1 MRARTPARNGSSSRL
16 RDVATSRAVP
26 TRRAVYNV
34 LVGVLCGA
42 LLFGGMPPTVSTA
55 ETVTPSPETVATEG
69 DNVDETADAGTDAA
83 PSEAE
88 PVGVEDD
95 DNAADS
101 DVEPPASE
109 SLIEEPAEST
119 STEESIVEDS
129 AILDPDVPTAEEASS
144 DGADVPVIARI
155 AAGGTYC
162 TAPGVYSLDD
172 SVASTTSSVRSLAL
186 TGVGGADTV
195 TGTQRWQ
202 SDALG
207 IVPDGSAAWAATRYN
222 STSELWISRL
232 GADEDTAVEMHYR
245 STGLGNL
252 GTVTAGAVTRV
263 RNTDYFYFGSFTRLA
278 GDNQRQVYLELF
290 AFNITTN
297 TWIGQVGRVQV
308 GTTNQATGAG
318 AGGDIAF
325 DAQGR
330 LIVLWSDESA
340 ASRLY
345 RLNTVPTTAGTGAL
359 ATTTL
364 TTAVPTTANQP
375 WNGLAYDTTGNL
387 WISRANVTASPRTST
402 FAIVNTSTG
411 GVSSI
416 TSKSGFAVNDLA
428 SCYNTPPTLTVQK
441 SLPIGRFASG
451 DQFTLDVRQSGSTT
465 NLTSATTTGTGIGIQ
480 SPTTGATNL
489 TAGATYTIAETGA
502 NGANL
507 ANYTLSFG
515 CVWSD
520 GDVFVAE
527 GTALT
532 VEGGRA
538 QATLPAV
545 PVGRNAQALTCT
557 ITNVAKAVALT
568 LQASLTN
575 ARFAATDQFTLDI
588 RQSGSQTNLS
598 QATTTTSAATGPQA
612 PAAGPLN
619 VVAGAVYTIAQTG
632 AAGASLGA
640 YTFTYGCVWADG
652 STFVAAGSSLTYNIN
667 TGRASATLPG
677 IPTGRDGQALACTV
691 VNTAKNAADV
701 PPRLDLQKNIA
712 SRTAGH
718 QFHLAVNRTFD
729 NALLTENTTTGTTN
743 GLQTATVARTTA
755 EQGVTYTISEGAAG
769 SAGTLLGYA
778 ASFVCTWSGGAELA
792 RGVLSVG
799 ANGRLQSML
808 PAIPAGYN
816 GQVLT
821 CTITNQLTPPQ
832 ALDCSPGVAYVAAS
846 DGAVYRVTA
855 TGIDGTARF
864 TGVAATSNA
873 LAVNMDGSRAFV
885 GGLSG
890 TTVTIRDWEPGDAQ
904 TTSVGTMT
912 RVSNTNS
919 VSVPAMV
926 AGAIDPTTGIYYFG
940 GYTAGAPATL
950 RLYAYDPN
958 AADVNGNRPY
968 WQALSV
974 PIPGST
980 DVGTNNNGDIAF
992 DAQGNLYVVWSP
1004 GSIRAANNTTVLARV
1019 NADLVPR
1026 TMPAAVPS
1034 LTQNTQVAPIATL
1047 QGSRATP
1054 FNGVTFDSTGHL
1066 YVSYAARAGAGA
1078 GTYKRLDPSTGLEVS
1093 GSVVTPNPSR
1103 TLVDMAGCGLP
1114 PTMRLQKEVDGRVVS
1129 TDQFGLEIRADGAGT
1144 GVDDV
1149 VVQSATTAGSTTGIQ
1164 TQYAGSMVVTVGK
1177 SYVIREVGAPADLNR
1192 YIASYSCQWSD
1203 DTAPSDAAVLSPS
1216 GAARQASVGPIPSAA
1231 DLGTARG
1238 KAGQQLVCTIT
1249 NTPVFDATVVVT
1261 KTILDPNGANPTP
1274 GVGWAITSTRLT
1286 TSTAG
1291 TTISTP
1297 ATKTTISGGAVPT
1310 PWTVGI
1316 PNSSAF
1322 VNLQVAEAQQP
1333 GHDLVPGTGSGSSLA
1348 GSYCTVT
1355 PPIGQPRTVLITATT
1370 VQVSGVKAG
1379 DRVECSF
1386 VNRQRAGSVTWQKVD
1401 AASTTTFLSGS
1412 EWTLTGP
1419 NVPAGTI
1426 VVDCIAAS
1434 DSLCAG
1440 SGTYV
1445 DRDARAGHFRI
1456 TQLLHGTYSLTES
1469 KAPAGFIRS
1478 DEVHTF
1484 IISPSALDYSFATS
1498 FENDRIPMPEIPLT
1512 GGTASDAFVI
1522 AGGMLIGLALLGAWI
1537 HRRRRPRDS
1546 PI

>member
-1 MRARTPARNGSSSRL
+1 MRARTPARNGSSSR
-16 RDVATSRAVP
+16 RRATTTSRTVP
-26 TRRAVYNV
+26 LSRRTYN
-34 LVGVLCGA
+34 LFVGVLCGA
-42 LLFGGMPPTVSTA
+42 LLFVGMPPTVSNA
-55 ETVTPSPETVATEG
+55 ETVAPPPESVTAESDAIVDTGNGAEG
-69 DNVDETADAGTDAA
+69 DDSSEPDLDDPEIDGSA
-83 PSEAE
+83 PEGD
-88 PVGVEDD
+88 VGPS
-95 DNAADS
+95 A
-101 DVEPPASE
+101 
-109 SLIEEPAEST
+109 EEPQIDKPTES
-119 STEESIVEDS
+119 SPTEESITDGSTGPAVDLP
-129 AILDPDVPTAEEASS
+129 AAEEDPS
-144 DGADVPVIARI
+144 DATGGPVAARI

-186 TGVGGADTV
+186 TGVGGTDTV

-263 RNTDYFYFGSFTRLA
+263 GNTDYFYFGSFTRLA
-278 GDNQRQVYLELF
+278 GDNQVFLELF

-330 LIVLWSDESA
+330 LIVLWSDGFA

-345 RLNTVPTTAGTGAL
+345 RLNSVVPTAPGTGAL
-359 ATTTL
+359 ATTQPIT
-364 TTAVPTTANQP
+364 VPTTANQP

-428 SCYNTPPTLTVQK
+428 SCYNTPATLTVQK

-532 VEGGRA
+532 VAGGRA

-545 PVGRNAQALTCT
+545 PVDRNTQALTCT

-568 LQASLTN
+568 LEASLTN

-778 ASFVCTWSGGAELA
+778 ASFVCTWSGGGELA

-855 TGIDGTARF
+855 TGIDATARF

-968 WQALSV
+968 WQALSI

-980 DVGTNNNGDIAF
+980 NVGTNNGDIAF

-1004 GSIRAANNTTVLARV
+1004 GSTGAANNTTVLARV
-1019 NADLVPR
+1019 NANLVPR
-1026 TMPAAVPS
+1026 TRPAAVTS

-1047 QGSRATP
+1047 QGSSATP

-1066 YVSYAARAGAGA
+1066 YVSYAASGGA

-1192 YIASYSCQWSD
+1192 YITSYSCQWSD
-1203 DTAPSDAAVLSPS
+1203 DTAPSDAAVLSVS
-1216 GAARQASVGPIPSAA
+1216 GTARQASVGPIPSAA

-1249 NTPVFDATVVVT
+1249 NTPVFDATVVAT
-1261 KTILDPNGANPTP
+1261 KTILDPSGANPTP

-1370 VQVSGVKAG
+1370 VQVPGVKAG

-1386 VNRQRAGSVTWQKVD
+1386 VNQQRAGSVTWQKVD
-1401 AASTTTFLSGS
+1401 AASTTTFLSGA

-1484 IISPSALDYSFATS
+1484 IISPTALDYSFAAS
-1498 FENDRIPMPEIPLT
+1498 FENERIPMPEIPLT

>member
-1 MRARTPARNGSSSRL
+1 MRARTPARNGGSSRL
-16 RDVATSRAVP
+16 RATTTSRTVP
-26 TRRAVYNV
+26 LSRRTYN
-34 LVGVLCGA
+34 LFVGVLCGA
-42 LLFGGMPPTVSTA
+42 LLFAGMPPTISSAETFIPTPDAAVIEGDSLPDSESVGSVSPPADEPEPDADAIAAEPEAIETPDTESSEVAEVVDDVDAPIVST
-55 ETVTPSPETVATEG
+55 ESG
-69 DNVDETADAGTDAA
+69 DVNANSD
-83 PSEAE
+83 AE
-88 PVGVEDD
+88 PVVNDGT
-95 DNAADS
+95 
-101 DVEPPASE
+101 P
-109 SLIEEPAEST
+109 
-119 STEESIVEDS
+119 TEE
-129 AILDPDVPTAEEASS
+129 
-144 DGADVPVIARI
+144 
-155 AAGGTYC
+155 AAGPSVARLAAGATYC
-162 TAPGVYSLDD
+162 SAPGVYSLDTP
-172 SVASTTSSVRSLAL
+172 AAATSVRSLL
-186 TGVGGADTV
+186 LGGAGSDAV
-195 TGTQRWQ
+195 TGTIGNQAG
-202 SDALG
+202 ALA
-207 IVPDGSAAWAATRYN
+207 ISPDGSGAWSVARVADQLSIYRLAATGDIASSVYSAN
-222 STSELWISRL
+222 I
-232 GADEDTAVEMHYR
+232 GNVA
-245 STGLGNL
+245 NL
-252 GTVTAGAVTRV
+252 GTPVLAAMTRISGV
-263 RNTDYFYFGSFTRLA
+263 DYLYFGNFTRTSR
-278 GDNQRQVYLELF
+278 GQVRLELF
-290 AFNITTN
+290 AYNVTADN
-297 TWIGQVGRVQV
+297 WIGQVSRVTLFTSDQIS
-308 GTTNQATGAG
+308 AG

-325 DAQGR
+325 DAQGNL
-330 LIVLWSDESA
+330 LILWSHANSGTS
-340 ASRLY
+340 SRLY
-345 RLNTVPTTAGTGAL
+345 QLAANSVRTTAGTTGFTATVRTV
-359 ATTTL
+359 AIGTTT
-364 TTAVPTTANQP
+364 NQP
-375 WNGLAYDTTGNL
+375 WSGLAYDSSGNL
-387 WISRANVTASPRTST
+387 WVSRASTADPPTST
-402 FAIVNTSTG
+402 LAIVNATTGALTSTA
-411 GVSSI
+411 
-416 TSKSGFAVNDLA
+416 TKSGYAITDLA
-428 SCYNTPPTLTVQK
+428 SCGSVPPTLTLQK
-441 SLPIGRFASG
+441 NLPIGRLNSG
-451 DQFTLDVRQSGSTT
+451 DQFTLDVRLSGSGA
-465 NLTSATTTGTGIGIQ
+465 NLASVTTTGAATGTQTPAVGPL
-480 SPTTGATNL
+480 SV
-489 TAGATYTIAETGA
+489 TAGAVYTIAETGA
-502 NGANL
+502 SGASLADYILGYGCTWANGDIFVA
-507 ANYTLSFG
+507 AGATLS
-515 CVWSD
+515 VNS
-520 GDVFVAE
+520 
-527 GTALT
+527 
-532 VEGGRA
+532 GRA
-538 QATLPAV
+538 QATLP
-545 PVGRNAQALTCT
+545 PIPSGRNAQALTCT

-568 LQASLTN
+568 LEASLTN

-712 SRTAGH
+712 IRTAGH

-778 ASFVCTWSGGAELA
+778 ARFVCTWSGGAELA

-846 DGAVYRVTA
+846 NGAVYRVTE
-855 TGIDGTARF
+855 TGIDATARF
-864 TGVAATSNA
+864 TGVSATSNA

-912 RVSNTNS
+912 RVGNTNS
-919 VSVPAMV
+919 DVPAMV

-940 GYTAGAPATL
+940 GYKPGAPATL
-950 RLYAYDPN
+950 QLYAYDPN

-968 WQALSV
+968 WQALSI

-980 DVGTNNNGDIAF
+980 DVGTNNGDIAF

-1004 GSIRAANNTTVLARV
+1004 GSTGAANNTTVLARV
-1019 NADLVPR
+1019 NANLVPR

-1066 YVSYAARAGAGA
+1066 YVSYAASAGA

-1203 DTAPSDAAVLSPS
+1203 DTAPSDAAVLSVS

-1456 TQLLHGTYSLTES
+1456 TQLLHGTYSLRES

-1484 IISPSALDYSFATS
+1484 IISPSALDYSFAAS
-1498 FENDRIPMPEIPLT
+1498 FENERIPMPEIPLT
-1512 GGTASDAFVI
+1512 GGTASDAFVVV
-1522 AGGMLIGLALLGAWI
+1522 GGILIGLALLGAWI

>member
-832 ALDCSPGVAYVAAS
+832 ALDCSVDS
-846 DGAVYRVTA
+846 VYALHRTTAGQYAKRVTSSGMS
-855 TGIDGTARF
+855 TGTTVPNRVSFGT
-864 TGVAATSNA
+864 TDNQNA
-873 LAVNMDGSRAFV
+873 LAVNLDGSAAIAVTQAPNGSGQLVMRKWTAALGNGTPTASILTRTGATTPATPSDFV
-885 GGLSG
+885 G
-890 TTVTIRDWEPGDAQ
+890 
-904 TTSVGTMT
+904 
-912 RVSNTNS
+912 
-919 VSVPAMV
+919 
-926 AGAIDPTTGIYYFG
+926 GAIDPTTGDYYFG
-940 GYTAGAPATL
+940 GYSGSNFRLFVVRADASTFQFVRNISIPDAGTG
-950 RLYAYDPN
+950 N
-958 AADVNGNRPY
+958 A
-968 WQALSV
+968 
-974 PIPGST
+974 
-980 DVGTNNNGDIAF
+980 NGDITF
-992 DAQGNLYVVWSP
+992 DASGNLYLVWSL
-1004 GSIRAANNTTVLARV
+1004 GTTHVLARLDAGKV
-1019 NADLVPR
+1019 NSNGD
-1026 TMPAAVPS
+1026 AVR
-1034 LTQNTQVAPIATL
+1034 IAFLASNDT
-1047 QGSRATP
+1047 
-1054 FNGVTFDSTGHL
+1054 FNGIAFNGRGELFASG
-1066 YVSYAARAGAGA
+1066 GFGI
-1078 GTYKRLDPSTGLEVS
+1078 KRLDPSTGQPMGGTNGNGIVDTTT
-1093 GSVVTPNPSR
+1093 GVVDLAS
-1103 TLVDMAGCGLP
+1103 CGLP

-1203 DTAPSDAAVLSPS
+1203 DTAPSDAAVLSVS

-1322 VNLQVAEAQQP
+1322 VNLQVAEAQQS

-1412 EWTLTGP
+1412 E
-1419 NVPAGTI
+1419 
-1426 VVDCIAAS
+1426 
-1434 DSLCAG
+1434 
-1440 SGTYV
+1440 
-1445 DRDARAGHFRI
+1445 
-1456 TQLLHGTYSLTES
+1456 
-1469 KAPAGFIRS
+1469 
-1478 DEVHTF
+1478 
-1484 IISPSALDYSFATS
+1484 
-1498 FENDRIPMPEIPLT
+1498 
-1512 GGTASDAFVI
+1512 
-1522 AGGMLIGLALLGAWI
+1522 
-1537 HRRRRPRDS
+1537 
-1546 PI
+1546 

>member
-1 MRARTPARNGSSSRL
+1 MRTPARNGSSSRL
-16 RDVATSRAVP
+16 RATTTSRTVP
-26 TRRAVYNV
+26 LSRRTYN
-34 LVGVLCGA
+34 LFVGVLCGA
-42 LLFGGMPPTVSTA
+42 LLFAGMPPTISSAETFIPTPDAAVIEGDALPDSESVGSVSPPADEPEPDAAAIAAEPEAIETPDTESSEVAEAVDDVDAPIVST
-55 ETVTPSPETVATEG
+55 ESG
-69 DNVDETADAGTDAA
+69 DVNANSD
-83 PSEAE
+83 AE
-88 PVGVEDD
+88 PVVNDGT
-95 DNAADS
+95 
-101 DVEPPASE
+101 P
-109 SLIEEPAEST
+109 
-119 STEESIVEDS
+119 TEE
-129 AILDPDVPTAEEASS
+129 
-144 DGADVPVIARI
+144 
-155 AAGGTYC
+155 AAGPSVARLAAGATYC
-162 TAPGVYSLDD
+162 SAPGVYSLDTP
-172 SVASTTSSVRSLAL
+172 AAATSVRSLL
-186 TGVGGADTV
+186 LEGAGSDAV
-195 TGTQRWQ
+195 TGTIGNQAG
-202 SDALG
+202 ALA
-207 IVPDGSAAWAATRYN
+207 ISPDGSGAWSVARVADQLSIYRLAATGDIASSVYSAN
-222 STSELWISRL
+222 I
-232 GADEDTAVEMHYR
+232 GNVA
-245 STGLGNL
+245 NL
-252 GTVTAGAVTRV
+252 GTPVLAAMTRISGV
-263 RNTDYFYFGSFTRLA
+263 DYLYFGNFTRTFL
-278 GDNQRQVYLELF
+278 GQVHLELF
-290 AFNITTN
+290 AYNVTADS
-297 TWIGQVGRVQV
+297 WIGQVSRVTLFTSDQIS
-308 GTTNQATGAG
+308 AG

-325 DAQGR
+325 DAQGNL
-330 LIVLWSDESA
+330 LILWSHANSGTS
-340 ASRLY
+340 SRLY
-345 RLNTVPTTAGTGAL
+345 QLAANSVRTTAGTTGFTATVRTV
-359 ATTTL
+359 AIGTTT
-364 TTAVPTTANQP
+364 NQP
-375 WNGLAYDTTGNL
+375 WSGLAYDSSGNL
-387 WISRANVTASPRTST
+387 WVSRASTADPPTST
-402 FAIVNTSTG
+402 LAIVNATTGALTSTA
-411 GVSSI
+411 
-416 TSKSGFAVNDLA
+416 TKSGYAITDLA
-428 SCYNTPPTLTVQK
+428 SCGSVPPTLTLQK
-441 SLPIGRFASG
+441 NLPIGRLNSG
-451 DQFTLDVRQSGSTT
+451 DQFTLDVRLSGSGA
-465 NLTSATTTGTGIGIQ
+465 NLASVTTTGAAAGTQTPAVGPL
-480 SPTTGATNL
+480 SV
-489 TAGATYTIAETGA
+489 TAGAVYTIAETGA
-502 NGANL
+502 SGASLADYILGYGCTWANGDIFVA
-507 ANYTLSFG
+507 AGATLS
-515 CVWSD
+515 VNS
-520 GDVFVAE
+520 
-527 GTALT
+527 
-532 VEGGRA
+532 GRA
-538 QATLPAV
+538 QATLP
-545 PVGRNAQALTCT
+545 PIPSGRNAQALTCT

-568 LQASLTN
+568 LEASLTS

-677 IPTGRDGQALACTV
+677 IPTDRDGQALACTV

-778 ASFVCTWSGGAELA
+778 ASFACTWSGGGELA

-832 ALDCSPGVAYVAAS
+832 ALDCSVDS
-846 DGAVYRVTA
+846 VYALHRTTAGQYAKRVTSSGMS
-855 TGIDGTARF
+855 TGTTVPNRVSFGT
-864 TGVAATSNA
+864 TDNQNA
-873 LAVNMDGSRAFV
+873 LAVNLDGSAAIAVTQAPNGSGQLVMRKWTAALGNGTPTASILTRTGATTPATPSDFV
-885 GGLSG
+885 G
-890 TTVTIRDWEPGDAQ
+890 
-904 TTSVGTMT
+904 
-912 RVSNTNS
+912 
-919 VSVPAMV
+919 
-926 AGAIDPTTGIYYFG
+926 GAIDPTTGDYYFG
-940 GYTAGAPATL
+940 GYSGSNF
-950 RLYAYDPN
+950 RLFVVR
-958 AADVNGNRPY
+958 ADASTFQFVRNI
-968 WQALSV
+968 S
-974 PIPGST
+974 IPGA
-980 DVGTNNNGDIAF
+980 GTGNANGDITF
-992 DAQGNLYVVWSP
+992 DASGNLYLVWSL
-1004 GSIRAANNTTVLARV
+1004 GTTHVLARLDAGKV
-1019 NADLVPR
+1019 NSNGD
-1026 TMPAAVPS
+1026 AVR
-1034 LTQNTQVAPIATL
+1034 IAFLASNDT
-1047 QGSRATP
+1047 
-1054 FNGVTFDSTGHL
+1054 FNGITFNGRGELFASG
-1066 YVSYAARAGAGA
+1066 GFGI
-1078 GTYKRLDPSTGLEVS
+1078 KRLDPSTGQPMGGTNGNGIVDTTT
-1093 GSVVTPNPSR
+1093 GVVDLAS
-1103 TLVDMAGCGLP
+1103 CGLP

-1144 GVDDV
+1144 GIDDV

-1249 NTPVFDATVVVT
+1249 NTPVFDATVVAT
-1261 KTILDPNGANPTP
+1261 KTILDPSGANPTP

-1401 AASTTTFLSGS
+1401 AASTTTFLSGA
-1412 EWTLTGP
+1412 EWALTGP

-1484 IISPSALDYSFATS
+1484 IISPSALDYSFAAS
-1498 FENDRIPMPEIPLT
+1498 FENERIPMPEIPLT
-1512 GGTASDAFVI
+1512 GGTARDAFVI

>member
-1 MRARTPARNGSSSRL
+1 MSRRT
-16 RDVATSRAVP
+16 
-26 TRRAVYNV
+26 YN
-34 LVGVLCGA
+34 LFVGVLCGA
-42 LLFGGMPPTVSTA
+42 LLFAGMPPTISSAETFIPTPDAAVIEGDALPDSESVGSVSPPADEPEPDAAAIAAEPEAIETPDTESSEVAEAVDDVDAPIVST
-55 ETVTPSPETVATEG
+55 ESG
-69 DNVDETADAGTDAA
+69 DVNANSD
-83 PSEAE
+83 AE
-88 PVGVEDD
+88 PVVNDGT
-95 DNAADS
+95 
-101 DVEPPASE
+101 P
-109 SLIEEPAEST
+109 
-119 STEESIVEDS
+119 TEE
-129 AILDPDVPTAEEASS
+129 
-144 DGADVPVIARI
+144 
-155 AAGGTYC
+155 AAGPSVARLAAGATYC
-162 TAPGVYSLDD
+162 SAPGVYSLDTP
-172 SVASTTSSVRSLAL
+172 AAATSVRSLL
-186 TGVGGADTV
+186 LEGAGSDAV
-195 TGTQRWQ
+195 TGTIGNQAG
-202 SDALG
+202 ALA
-207 IVPDGSAAWAATRYN
+207 ISPDGSGAWSVARVADQLSIYRLAATGDIASSVYSAN
-222 STSELWISRL
+222 I
-232 GADEDTAVEMHYR
+232 GNVA
-245 STGLGNL
+245 NL
-252 GTVTAGAVTRV
+252 GTPVLAAMTRISGV
-263 RNTDYFYFGSFTRLA
+263 DYLYFGNFTRTFL
-278 GDNQRQVYLELF
+278 GQVHLELF
-290 AFNITTN
+290 AYNVTADS
-297 TWIGQVGRVQV
+297 WIGQVSRVTLFTSDQIS
-308 GTTNQATGAG
+308 AG

-325 DAQGR
+325 DAQGNL
-330 LIVLWSDESA
+330 LILWSHANSGTS
-340 ASRLY
+340 SRLY
-345 RLNTVPTTAGTGAL
+345 QLAANSVRTTAGTTGFTATVRTV
-359 ATTTL
+359 AIGTTT
-364 TTAVPTTANQP
+364 NQP
-375 WNGLAYDTTGNL
+375 WSGLAYDSSGNL
-387 WISRANVTASPRTST
+387 WVSRASTADPPTST
-402 FAIVNTSTG
+402 LAIVNATTGALTSTA
-411 GVSSI
+411 
-416 TSKSGFAVNDLA
+416 TKSGYAITDLA
-428 SCYNTPPTLTVQK
+428 SCGSVPPTLTLQK
-441 SLPIGRFASG
+441 NLPIGRLNSG
-451 DQFTLDVRQSGSTT
+451 DQFTLDVRLSGSGA
-465 NLTSATTTGTGIGIQ
+465 NLASVTTTGAAAGTQTPAVGPL
-480 SPTTGATNL
+480 SV
-489 TAGATYTIAETGA
+489 TAGAVYTIAETGA
-502 NGANL
+502 SGASLADYILGYGCTWANGDIFVA
-507 ANYTLSFG
+507 AGATLS
-515 CVWSD
+515 VNS
-520 GDVFVAE
+520 
-527 GTALT
+527 
-532 VEGGRA
+532 GRA
-538 QATLPAV
+538 QATLP
-545 PVGRNAQALTCT
+545 PIPSGRNAQALTCT

-568 LQASLTN
+568 LEASLTS

-677 IPTGRDGQALACTV
+677 IPTDRDGQALACTV

-778 ASFVCTWSGGAELA
+778 ASFACTWSGGGELA

-832 ALDCSPGVAYVAAS
+832 ALDCSVDS
-846 DGAVYRVTA
+846 VYALHRTTAGQYAKRVTSSGMS
-855 TGIDGTARF
+855 TGTTVPNRVSFGT
-864 TGVAATSNA
+864 TDNQNA
-873 LAVNMDGSRAFV
+873 LAVNLDGSAAIAVTQAPNGSGQLVMRKWTAALGNGTPTASILTRTGATTPATPSDFV
-885 GGLSG
+885 G
-890 TTVTIRDWEPGDAQ
+890 
-904 TTSVGTMT
+904 
-912 RVSNTNS
+912 
-919 VSVPAMV
+919 
-926 AGAIDPTTGIYYFG
+926 GAIDPTTGDYYFG
-940 GYTAGAPATL
+940 GYSGSNF
-950 RLYAYDPN
+950 RLFVVR
-958 AADVNGNRPY
+958 ADASTFQFVRNI
-968 WQALSV
+968 S
-974 PIPGST
+974 IPGA
-980 DVGTNNNGDIAF
+980 GTGNANGDITF
-992 DAQGNLYVVWSP
+992 DASGNLYLVWSL
-1004 GSIRAANNTTVLARV
+1004 GTTHVLARLDAGKV
-1019 NADLVPR
+1019 NSNGD
-1026 TMPAAVPS
+1026 AVR
-1034 LTQNTQVAPIATL
+1034 IAFLASNDT
-1047 QGSRATP
+1047 
-1054 FNGVTFDSTGHL
+1054 FNGITFNGRGELFASG
-1066 YVSYAARAGAGA
+1066 GFGI
-1078 GTYKRLDPSTGLEVS
+1078 KRLDPSTGQPMGGTNGNGIVDTTT
-1093 GSVVTPNPSR
+1093 GVVDLAS
-1103 TLVDMAGCGLP
+1103 CGLP

-1144 GVDDV
+1144 GIDDV

-1249 NTPVFDATVVVT
+1249 NTPVFDATVVAT
-1261 KTILDPNGANPTP
+1261 KTILDPSGANPTP

-1401 AASTTTFLSGS
+1401 AASTTTFLSGA
-1412 EWTLTGP
+1412 EWALTGP

-1484 IISPSALDYSFATS
+1484 IISPSALDYSFAAS
-1498 FENDRIPMPEIPLT
+1498 FENERIPMPEIPLT
-1512 GGTASDAFVI
+1512 GGTARDAFVI

>member
-109 SLIEEPAEST
+109 SLIEELAEST

-263 RNTDYFYFGSFTRLA
+263 GNTDYFYFGSFTRLA
-278 GDNQRQVYLELF
+278 VNNQVFLELF

-330 LIVLWSDESA
+330 LIVLWSDGFA

-532 VEGGRA
+532 VAGGRA

-545 PVGRNAQALTCT
+545 PVDRNTQALTCT

-568 LQASLTN
+568 LEASLTN

-769 SAGTLLGYA
+769 SAGTLLEYA
-778 ASFVCTWSGGAELA
+778 ASFVCTWSGGGELA

-808 PAIPAGYN
+808 PAIPVGYN

-821 CTITNQLTPPQ
+821 CTITNQLTPPE
-832 ALDCSPGVAYVAAS
+832 ALDCSVDS
-846 DGAVYRVTA
+846 VYALHRTSAGQYAKRVTSSGMS
-855 TGIDGTARF
+855 TGTTVPNRVSFGT
-864 TGVAATSNA
+864 TDNQNA
-873 LAVNMDGSRAFV
+873 LAVNLDGSAAIAVTQAPNRSGQLVMRKWTAALGNGTPTASILTRTGATTLPTPSDFV
-885 GGLSG
+885 G
-890 TTVTIRDWEPGDAQ
+890 
-904 TTSVGTMT
+904 
-912 RVSNTNS
+912 
-919 VSVPAMV
+919 
-926 AGAIDPTTGIYYFG
+926 GAIDPTTGDYYFG
-940 GYTAGAPATL
+940 GYSGSNFRLFVVRADASTFQFVRNIFIPDAGTG
-950 RLYAYDPN
+950 N
-958 AADVNGNRPY
+958 A
-968 WQALSV
+968 
-974 PIPGST
+974 
-980 DVGTNNNGDIAF
+980 NGDITF
-992 DAQGNLYVVWSP
+992 DASGNLYLVWSL
-1004 GSIRAANNTTVLARV
+1004 GTTHVLARLDAGKV
-1019 NADLVPR
+1019 NSTGD
-1026 TMPAAVPS
+1026 AVR
-1034 LTQNTQVAPIATL
+1034 IAFLASNDT
-1047 QGSRATP
+1047 
-1054 FNGVTFDSTGHL
+1054 FNGIAFNGRGELFASG
-1066 YVSYAARAGAGA
+1066 GFGI
-1078 GTYKRLDPSTGLEVS
+1078 KRLDPSTGQPMGGTNGNGIVDTTT
-1093 GSVVTPNPSR
+1093 GVVDLAS
-1103 TLVDMAGCGLP
+1103 CGLP

-1144 GVDDV
+1144 GIDDV

-1192 YIASYSCQWSD
+1192 YITSYSCQWSD
-1203 DTAPSDAAVLSPS
+1203 DTAPSDAAVLSVS

-1286 TSTAG
+1286 TSTEG

-1456 TQLLHGTYSLTES
+1456 TQLLHGTYSLRES

-1484 IISPSALDYSFATS
+1484 IISPSALDYSFAAS
-1498 FENDRIPMPEIPLT
+1498 FENERIPMPEIPLT
-1512 GGTASDAFVI
+1512 GGTASDAFVVV
-1522 AGGMLIGLALLGAWI
+1522 GGILLGLALLGAWI